1 MQIGLP
7 GSTPDLNSKYTKST
21 HTKKTLKNN
30 NNNKNPKKTKKKNP
44 TTTKKKPK
52 PNKQPPN
59 FDV

>member
-30 NNNKNPKKTKKKNP
+30 NNNKNPKKNK
-44 TTTKKKPK
+44 KKKPHH
-52 PNKQPPN
+52 N
-59 FDV
+59 